1 MFLIV
6 DYSSYSSLV
15 KNEDVWHTLKG
26 KGLFTPETDGV
37 ELRLGG
43 KNGLN
48 CCNLESPGDVEHYQ

>member
-1 MFLIV
+1 M
-6 DYSSYSSLV
+6 